1 MEELLISFVE
11 NLKTDR
17 GILSFDLDEAA
28 TQQGIVLPVLQLLG
42 WNIFDTNEVKPQ
54 YSVGAGK
61 VDYSLR
67 ISNDDK
73 VFIEVKRIGEQL
85 ENHQEQLLK
94 YAFEQGVKLAILTNG
109 VTWWFYLP
117 LYGAS
122 WPQRKA
128 YSIDIFQQGSA
139 DIASRFVDFLSK
151 DNVSTETAVKNA
163 EAVHKG
169 QQKINKLRETL
180 PKAWNKIIEE
190 ADDLLIDLINDTTE
204 KLCGFKAD
212 SQLVEEFLST
222 HKERL
227 TIGEAAATRIAPP
240 SRSPLRHPKRQPVGE
255 SYRGKS
261 ISCFYFRGSRYEV
274 RSWKGLLMGLSGILY
289 AAHPTEFERVS
300 EIRGRKCPYF
310 TRNASELRVA
320 ERFQNTN
327 IFVETNLGAEQIV
340 KICFAMLAVLGYSAS
355 DLRIETH

>member
-1 MEELLISFVE
+1 MEGQLISFIE
-11 NLKTDR
+11 NLKTDDR
-17 GILSFDLDEAA
+17 IRSFDEAA
-28 TQQGIVLPVLQLLG
+28 TKQEVVLRLLDLLG
-42 WNIFDTNEVKPQ
+42 WDIFNTDEVKPE
-54 YSVGAGK
+54 YSVGGK
-61 VDYSLR
+61 RVDYSLR
-67 ISNDDK
+67 ISNVNK
-73 VFIEVKRIGEQL
+73 VFMEVKRIGEEL
-85 ENHQEQLLK
+85 EYHQEQLLN
-94 YAFEQGVKLAILTNG
+94 YSFQQGVRLAILTNG

-117 LYGAS
+117 LHEAR
-122 WPQRKA
+122 WEQRKA
-128 YSIDIFQQGSA
+128 YSIDILEQGSA

-151 DNVSTETAVKNA
+151 DNVSTGTAVENA
-163 EAVHKG
+163 EAVYKG
-169 QQKINKLRETL
+169 QQKINTLRQTL
-180 PKAWNKIIEE
+180 PKAWNKIVEE

-227 TIGEAAATRIAPP
+227 TIGEAPATRIAPP
-240 SRSPLRHPKRQPVGE
+240 TRPPLRHPMRQPVGE

-300 EIRGRKCPYF
+300 EIRGRKRPYF

-327 IFVETNLGAEQIV
+327 IFVETNLGAEHIV

-355 DLRIETH
+355 DLRIEAH